1 VLELVSGA
9 DLTGPGAIRVGAFA
23 ARGTAIDL
31 PGPHEVDRLAALTG
45 GTRGL
50 DATAGA
56 IRLAT
61 ALPFTISEDVIALG
75 DVTLTGGGEVEL
87 AGGRRVES
95 GGDLMIE
102 AVNALTLNGSLRATG
117 DIGLTTLGAGAVLSI
132 RGGPVEAGGTLALHA
147 PDGSIGQDAPGAI
160 TAARLDARAGLG
172 IQLDAADNSI
182 PIIQRAATTTGD
194 MRLRILGAV
203 EIAGPVSAGDLARVA
218 TDANLTTTGATL
230 SAEAAELI
238 AGGTVTLN
246 GVTATIERALLVAA
260 PGGVTMTAAGT
271 VEPRA
276 AALPIV
282 LFDTRTGGFT
292 VIPAAALPDVAGRP
306 AAQQPTQV
314 LRPGGSGQTFGVSSG
329 RAAGN
334 VALLLGAGSSPV
346 FLLIDGANASGDVVA
361 GRLGV
366 HGIGGEANLFGSL
379 GGFPGQAAAR
389 FGDVTRVTETGLAP
403 AASLSRYRI
412 NECVLSSVNCVNP
425 NVVMVLPPPQVPT
438 VQIVTE
444 VLAREP
450 DAVLPNVGAEE
461 F

>member
-1 VLELVSGA
+1 
-9 DLTGPGAIRVGAFA
+9 VGAFA
-23 ARGTAIDL
+23 AQGTSIDL
-31 PGPHEVDRLAALTG
+31 PGPHEVDSLAALSG
-45 GTRGL
+45 GTNGL

-56 IRLAT
+56 IRFGS
-61 ALPFTISEDVIALG
+61 ALPFTISEDVAALG
-75 DVTLTGGGEVEL
+75 DVTLTGGREVVL

-102 AVNALTLNGSLRATG
+102 AVDALTLNGSLLATG
-117 DIGLTTLGAGAVLSI
+117 DIGLTALGTGAVLSI
-132 RGGPVEAGGTLALHA
+132 RGGPVEAVGTLTLQA
-147 PDGSIGQDAPGAI
+147 PDGSIGQETPGGL

-172 IQLDAADNSI
+172 IQLDAADNII
-182 PIIQRAATTTGD
+182 PILQRAETTTGEL
-194 MRLRILGAV
+194 RLRVVGSLEV
-203 EIAGPVSAGDLARVA
+203 AGPVSAGGLARVE
-218 TDANLTTTGATL
+218 TNANLTTTGTTL

-238 AGGTVTLN
+238 AGGTATLN

-260 PGGVTMTAAGT
+260 PGGIAMTAPGT
-271 VEPRA
+271 VQPRA
-276 AALPIV
+276 TALPII

-292 VIPAAALPDVAGRP
+292 TIPAAAAPDVAGQP

-314 LRPGGSGQTFGVSSG
+314 LRPGGSGQTFGVSRG

-334 VALLLGAGSSPV
+334 VTLLLGAGSSPV
-346 FLLIDGANASGDVVA
+346 FLLIDGANASGEIVA

-366 HGIGGEANLFGSL
+366 HGIGGQADLFGSL

-403 AASLSRYRI
+403 AAALSRYRI
-412 NECVLSSVNCVNP
+412 NECVLSSLNCVNP
-425 NVVMVLPPPQVPT
+425 SLITLLPPPQVPT